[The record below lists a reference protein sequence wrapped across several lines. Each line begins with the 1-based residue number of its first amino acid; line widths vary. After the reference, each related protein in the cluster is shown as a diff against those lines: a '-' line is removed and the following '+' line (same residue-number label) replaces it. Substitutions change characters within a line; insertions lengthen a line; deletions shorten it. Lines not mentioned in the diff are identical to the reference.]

1 MDKPEVINM
10 KSTIEKKLTENFQP
24 KFLEVKNKS
33 HLHRGHLEDESGETH
48 FEVLIEAECL
58 KKLGRIQAHRNI
70 NSVLKDEFEKGGL
83 HALEIKIKFV

>member
-1 MDKPEVINM
+1 MNKSEVINM

-48 FEVLIEAECL
+48 FEVVIEEDDL
-58 KKLGRIQAHRNI
+58 KKIGRVQAHRKI
-70 NSVLKDEFEKGGL
+70 NSLLKEEFENGL
-83 HALEIKIKFV
+83 HALEIKIK